1 MSLSYE
7 ILLCI
12 LFMTIEYSQ
21 SVHSIVRNP
30 DFIVE
35 DDRRESNEESIF
47 CENNTKEKHKT
58 QIPFTAYLHFL
69 LSVPIY
75 ITVFEFRIHD
85 RLCVVQAVIS
95 GKHVADGDCD
105 QVVISVVEAEQLE
118 ADQQRGDW
126 AVCHAAENR
135 NHADCGT

>member
-1 MSLSYE
+1 
-7 ILLCI
+7 
-12 LFMTIEYSQ
+12 MTIEYSQ

-118 ADQQRGDW
+118 ADQQ
-126 AVCHAAENR
+126 
-135 NHADCGT
+135 

>member
-1 MSLSYE
+1 MCFAVDIIGLIFGVNNFLAAVE
-7 ILLCI
+7 
-12 LFMTIEYSQ
+12 
-21 SVHSIVRNP
+21 SIV
-30 DFIVE
+30 
-35 DDRRESNEESIF
+35 
-47 CENNTKEKHKT
+47 
-58 QIPFTAYLHFL
+58 
-69 LSVPIY
+69 
-75 ITVFEFRIHD
+75 
-85 RLCVVQAVIS
+85 S